1 MIVKKDIEN
10 VNYKIGSEGV
20 LMNKRDFNLIEEP
33 WIPVVQ
39 SGLVSLRDI
48 FSNQDLSALG
58 GGVLEKIAV
67 MKLLLAIAQ
76 AAYTPNDNED
86 WLRLGGFGFKRKMSF
101 LS

>member
-1 MIVKKDIEN
+1 
-10 VNYKIGSEGV
+10 
-20 LMNKRDFNLIEEP
+20 MNKRDFNLIEEP

-86 WLRLGGFGFKRKMSF
+86 WLRLGVLGLREKCLFYLERQKPSF
-101 LS
+101 FFMESILSFSFPR